1 MSLHLHRITREGRDG
16 TRLWPQP
23 HQVLSLQ
30 EKGGNLPMSYAHI
43 SLFIPQTQPFSLFF
57 SVTLIGAEQG
67 CPNLGIIL
75 ISARRSCFPTAGK
88 TQMHQPVPEIWH
100 RSSWKSPV
108 WAALRGSYGFQEG
121 KVGMENPCRSEAGA
135 YRRICQPIS
144 QPLVLPTSRKSHG

>member
-1 MSLHLHRITREGRDG
+1 MSLHLHRIIREGRDG
-16 TRLWPQP
+16 TCLRPQP

-30 EKGGNLPMSYAHI
+30 EKGDICPCLMYTSLSSPLKL
-43 SLFIPQTQPFSLFF
+43 SLFNFFF

-67 CPNLGIIL
+67 CPNLGVIL
-75 ISARRSCFPTAGK
+75 ISARRSCLPAAGK

-108 WAALRGSYGFQEG
+108 WAALKGTYGFQEG
-121 KVGMENPCRSEAGA
+121 TVGMENPCRSEAEA

-144 QPLVLPTSRKSHG
+144 QPLFLPTSSKPHG